1 MAEVPFLAQQD
12 WAKDQL
18 SPFSLDLAV
27 VRVAG
32 GQQPVEQGV
41 RVDHRL
47 SLRLAI
53 MDGKPCSV
61 SELVSQLPPVWYKPC
76 SSEHGPGP

>member
-27 VRVAG
+27 ERVAG

-47 SLRLAI
+47 SL
-53 MDGKPCSV
+53 
-61 SELVSQLPPVWYKPC
+61 
-76 SSEHGPGP
+76 